1 MCVCSMPIDDAV
13 EADVY
18 QLDLWAGQQLLW
30 SGSFQPSKHG
40 EWGRVGQ
47 GCGGAVPGPQLS
59 SGAGEAGSS
68 WGSEWSNLL
77 HSPRHDEIFVPFRA
91 SVLPSLKWGWAP

>member
-68 WGSEWSNLL
+68 WGSELQAISC
-77 HSPRHDEIFVPFRA
+77 IVPDMMRFLFL
-91 SVLPSLKWGWAP
+91 SEPQSSHL